1 VTTVAVDRRPLAGLL
16 ALVALSPV
24 FAWAADA
31 VGYAEPM
38 ENAAARAGV
47 AADPLVAG
55 LFPGY
60 AVPGVDALVG
70 TAAAGLA
77 GTAVTFVAAL
87 AVARLLRTA
96 RPPGEP

>member
-1 VTTVAVDRRPLAGLL
+1 MTTAAVDRRPLAGLL

-24 FAWAADA
+24 FAWASEA

-47 AADPLVAG
+47 TADPLVGG

-60 AVPGVDALVG
+60 ALPGVDALAG
-70 TAAAGLA
+70 TAAAGLV
-77 GTAVTFVAAL
+77 GTALTLVAAL
-87 AVARLLRTA
+87 ALGRTLRA
-96 RPPGEP
+96 A